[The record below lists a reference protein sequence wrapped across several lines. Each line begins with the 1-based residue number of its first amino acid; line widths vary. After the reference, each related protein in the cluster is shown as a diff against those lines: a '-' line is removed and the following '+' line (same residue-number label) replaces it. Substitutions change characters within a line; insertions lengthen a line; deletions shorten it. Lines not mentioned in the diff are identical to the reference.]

1 MFRENHEFKWIPK
14 TDILKVENNG
24 RTLVLKEGVYV
35 TCEEKKKVLVYG
47 TKNSQKL
54 IENNENQIRTEYKW
68 KLRIKTS
75 GYVGV
80 GFIKS
85 DHNIYWDREFLD
97 EYIVSC
103 CKKNLFTFFF
113 FKHYFLRFQWNKL

>member
-54 IENNENQIRTEYKW
+54 IENNEKQKTTEYKW
-68 KLRIKTS
+68 NLKIDQF

-85 DHNIYWDREFLD
+85 EQNYKWDEEFLD
-97 EYIVSC
+97 DYIAIC
-103 CKKNLFTFFF
+103 CKKQ
-113 FKHYFLRFQWNKL
+113 KKKY